1 MPAIDL
7 FRSNLRLPAKVCILA
22 PGPNGKKH
30 YHEIPADYEVI
41 AVSKAVLINE
51 VPRKQIWMM
60 NHATQE
66 WFDRAN
72 AAFHGVRVFSADAL
86 REAQTRLDPGEPCYY
101 YQAPPEGLVPDTVIP
116 VDGVIR
122 SGTTVSGCALQ
133 FAYNFGA
140 RDILL
145 CGVDMSGED
154 YWDGT
159 RNVHPHHGT
168 TWPAARTL
176 SCLIRWLNDERG
188 VQVTTLSETHLDAPT
203 YYPVRRKAP

>member
-7 FRSNLRLPAKVCILA
+7 FNSALRLPAKVCILA

-41 AVSKAVLINE
+41 AVNKAVLIDE
-51 VPRKQIWMM
+51 VPRKQFWMM

-86 REAQTRLDPGEPCYY
+86 REARARLDPGEPCYY
-101 YQAPPEGLVPDTVIP
+101 YRAPPDTLDPDTVSR
-116 VDGVIR
+116 VGGAIR
-122 SGTTVSGCALQ
+122 YGTTVSGCAVQ

-140 RDILL
+140 CDILL
-145 CGVDMSGED
+145 CGVDMSGDD

-159 RNVHPHHGT
+159 RNVHPHHGAI
-168 TWPAARTL
+168 WPAAGTL
-176 SCLIRWLNDERG
+176 SRLIRWLNDERG
-188 VQVTTLSETHLDAPT
+188 VRVTTLSETRLDAPT
-203 YYPVRRKAP
+203 FSPVRREAP